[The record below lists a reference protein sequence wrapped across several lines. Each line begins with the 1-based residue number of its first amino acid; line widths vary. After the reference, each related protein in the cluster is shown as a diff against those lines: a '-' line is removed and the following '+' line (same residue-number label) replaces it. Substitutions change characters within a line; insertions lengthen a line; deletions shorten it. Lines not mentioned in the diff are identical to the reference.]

1 MEEKNCV
8 VCGAL
13 FPLTQKTR
21 LTCSRK
27 CTDKKNKN
35 IRLEKD
41 KFARKSLESVPLYSR
56 VQFAEAK
63 THLLMYDTPELQKG
77 REHLIAKARI
87 IIEYWNKKN
96 ELEQHVFKLR
106 DYSRKTTAKWQ
117 RKKKNEQAG
126 NNGDT

>member
-1 MEEKNCV
+1 MEERNCV

-35 IRLEKD
+35 IRLEKN

-63 THLLMYDTPELQKG
+63 NNLLMYDTPELQKG
-77 REHLIAKARI
+77 REHLISKSLQI
-87 IIEYWNKKN
+87 IDYWKKKN
-96 ELEQHVFKLR
+96 DMERQVLKLR
-106 DYSRKTTAKWQ
+106 EQSRKTTARWQ
-117 RKKKNEQAG
+117 RKKKN
-126 NNGDT
+126 DTPTQPVS